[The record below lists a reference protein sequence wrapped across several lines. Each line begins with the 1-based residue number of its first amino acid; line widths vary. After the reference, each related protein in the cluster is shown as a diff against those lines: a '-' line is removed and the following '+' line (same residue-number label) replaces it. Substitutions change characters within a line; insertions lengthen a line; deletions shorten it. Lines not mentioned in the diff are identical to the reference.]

1 LRGPVTL
8 RVGQPIPT
16 AGLTVRDRA
25 ALTRRL
31 RERVLE
37 LMGAAVTIPHC

>member
-1 LRGPVTL
+1 VSVR
-8 RVGQPIPT
+8 

-37 LMGAAVTIPHC
+37 LMQASISAAP